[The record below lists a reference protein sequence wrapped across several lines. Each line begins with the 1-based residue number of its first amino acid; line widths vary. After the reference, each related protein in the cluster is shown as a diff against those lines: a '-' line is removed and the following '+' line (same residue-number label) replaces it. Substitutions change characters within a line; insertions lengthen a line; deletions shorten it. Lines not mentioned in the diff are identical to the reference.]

1 MGVARWNGGYLA
13 GHSALF
19 SSRAGCRGI
28 SAGGLY
34 SPGSLGMVHVARG
47 SRQPKGRCGN
57 PAVDGAEGAVLV
69 APTFCLVVVGIGLGL
84 LQLQCAALFGHRVA
98 VRGSV
103 GNRFGGEKKNGR
115 VALVARCERVE
126 LVRCCGARNVGLCN
140 ALPGPDAVKRLQLG

>member
-13 GHSALF
+13 GHAALF

-47 SRQPKGRCGN
+47 SRQSKLRRGN
-57 PAVDGAEGAVLV
+57 SSVDDVGGAVQSARSFCLAVDG
-69 APTFCLVVVGIGLGL
+69 FWLGFL
-84 LQLQCAALFGHRVA
+84 ELQCVARFGYRPV
-98 VRGSV
+98 VCRPR

-126 LVRCCGARNVGLCN
+126 LVRCCGARIVGLCN